1 MHEIKCRLPVKQALA
16 KFKPIRSRKIV
27 ATVFLANQ
35 RFSRCG
41 AFRDDYLSLAKAR
54 DFEQQDV
61 RRLYYI
67 GYLFYVIF
75 MGFFHGNHACFRRRL
90 RSMYLAGTF
99 NLYGENNNS
108 QARTN

>member
-1 MHEIKCRLPVKQALA
+1 MHKIKCRLPVKQALA
-16 KFKPIRSRKIV
+16 KFKPIRFRKIV

-41 AFRDDYLSLAKAR
+41 ALWDDFLSLAKAR

-67 GYLFYVIF
+67 GYLFYVVF
-75 MGFFHGNHACFRRRL
+75 MGFFHGYHVCFRRRL
-90 RSMYLAGTF
+90 RSMYLAGNQRLF
-99 NLYGENNNS
+99 MCVVSL
-108 QARTN
+108 